1 MLQIR
6 TVTLE
11 TTQEID
17 EVEAWFNKNTH
28 SSTNLILDSGVK
40 TNEAFKGIISRDHF
54 RIIPAIKYRNSFA
67 PIIEGSMMDKKP
79 GAEVIMRIG
88 IHSGIVIFMAAF
100 LLIAL
105 ALMAVDLSASE
116 KIQLFDILFL
126 SIIVFTISVMTFL
139 FFIESNN
146 CISKIQENLN
156 AIKK

>member
-1 MLQIR
+1 MLRIR
-6 TVTLE
+6 KVTLE

-17 EVEAWFNKNTH
+17 QVEAWFNKNTH
-28 SSTNLILDSGVK
+28 SSPNLILDSGVK
-40 TNEAFKGIISRDHF
+40 TNKAFKGIISRDHF
-54 RIIPAIKYRNSFA
+54 RIIPAVKYRNSFI
-67 PIIEGSMMDKKP
+67 PIIEGTMMDKKP

-88 IHSGIVIFMAAF
+88 IHSGIVIFIAAF

-105 ALMAVDLSASE
+105 VLMAVDLSASE

-139 FFIESNN
+139 FFTESDN

-156 AIKK
+156 ALKK